1 MARELYIEELN
12 TVHGIEEENTV
23 IIGYNYK
30 EKKYYITYKD
40 KEEYITERTYAEDV
54 LETIRAI
61 VSKITRIYSPLLN
74 IDIPNTERPTTPI
87 AITPELLE
95 ELLSYIRRLSTT
107 YETFIPD
114 VTPIY
119 YTWSDTGSY
128 IASIQFSTY
137 FEDSLILNAEKSKL
151 YIYNSNVMF
160 DLTLNENDDIRAD
173 YIREYY
179 YNTVGIDLP
188 FNFVGCLYNTLLS
201 YYNPFKYNN
210 SNRTI
215 SNWNGIPAD
224 KPFPYVVINADSTE
238 TENIEDIMY
247 SNMYALA
254 NFTTKAPLEYMCA
267 ENPNNTTVTYEL
279 LNNIA
284 SLEGSIITLTNSP
297 SEELHEGMTISLSH
311 ASTDIDGS
319 TYSSDGNYTIT
330 EIDTE
335 NNTITVDDTFP
346 YNYTYN
352 PPILCIR
359 GYEAQVSTVNRG
371 TNEITLTNPVGNAY
385 KVGDKIQLFETTIT
399 GSYGEQS
406 TANGTYTI
414 SNIGVQADGTAN
426 NKVIIVEETP
436 PINATTGKIYK
447 DIKVG
452 NIYKVVKTSS
462 TTGQIY
468 LENLTIDQQYLQ
480 FPANCV
486 IIKVDEDRI
495 RISASSMTSDNVIT
509 FTLGTGF
516 TVVPEFTYTYAE
528 LNKPIYSEETQ
539 IEILNS
545 TNEEKLPT
553 GLFLVDT
560 RQEVVNYIRLMTEAQ
575 QAVPTSESKKDYVED
590 DLGEKYYYS
599 KVVPTFD
606 NIGQPV
612 INNTIYFYY
621 GTESEQWHGKDVP
634 RAIIMQFKGIY
645 SKVYKEDN

>member
-1 MARELYIEELN
+1 MARELYITELN
-12 TVHGIEEENTV
+12 TVHSIEEENT
-23 IIGYNYK
+23 ITIGYNYK
-30 EKKYYITYKD
+30 EKKYYIIN
-40 KEEYITERTYAEDV
+40 KEYTTERTYAEDV

-61 VSKITRIYSPLLN
+61 TLNITHISSPLLSIN
-74 IDIPNTERPTTPI
+74 IDHDIED
-87 AITPELLE
+87 E

-107 YETFIPD
+107 YETFIPN

-224 KPFPYVVINADSTE
+224 KPFPYVVINAESTE
-238 TENIEDIMY
+238 TENVEDIMY

-254 NFTTKAPLEYMCA
+254 NFTTQAPLEYMCA

-330 EIDTE
+330 EINTE
-335 NNTITVDDTFP
+335 DNTITVDDTFP

-359 GYEAQVSTVNRG
+359 GYEQNIASTNRS
-371 TNEITLTNPVGNAY
+371 TSEITLTNSVNSSY
-385 KVGDKIQLFETTIT
+385 QVGDTIAISCTTST
-399 GSYGEQS
+399 PDSYGMTT
-406 TANGTYTI
+406 TADGTYTI
-414 SNIGVQADGTAN
+414 SSVGVEADGTVN
-426 NKVIIVEETP
+426 PNVLIVEETL
-436 PINATTGKIYK
+436 PINVSNKGIIYK
-447 DIKVG
+447 DVKAG
-452 NIYKVVKTSS
+452 NIEKVDVTNLKITMENILQ
-462 TTGQIY
+462 TLQTG
-468 LENLTIDQQYLQ
+468 TK
-480 FPANCV
+480 CV
-486 IIKVDEDRI
+486 IINVEGDRQNRTNI
-495 RISASSMTSDNVIT
+495 TISANPESEIVN
-509 FTLGTGF
+509 FTIDTGF
-516 TVVPEFTYTYAE
+516 SIAQDIEYIYAE

-575 QAVPTSESKKDYVED
+575 QAVPTSES
-590 DLGEKYYYS
+590 S
-599 KVVPTFD
+599 SRTVPTFD
-606 NIGQPV
+606 NLNNKV
-612 INNTIYFYY
+612 TNNTIYFIYND
-621 GTESEQWHGKDVP
+621 TD
-634 RAIIMQFKGIY
+634 IIMQFKGMY
-645 SKVYKEDN
+645 SKIYKEDN

>member
-1 MARELYIEELN
+1 MARELYITELN
-12 TVHGIEEENTV
+12 TVHDIEEENIIT
-23 IIGYNYK
+23 IGYNYK
-30 EKKYYITYKD
+30 EKKYYIIN
-40 KEEYITERTYAEDV
+40 KEYTTERTYAEDV

-61 VSKITRIYSPLLN
+61 VEKITRIYSPLLN

-107 YETFIPD
+107 YETFIPN

-224 KPFPYVVINADSTE
+224 KPFPYVVINAESTE

-330 EIDTE
+330 EINTE

-359 GYEAQVSTVNRG
+359 GYTQRVAYINRSTR
-371 TNEITLTNPVGNAY
+371 EITLTVDVNNNY
-385 KVGDKIQLFETTIT
+385 QVGDTIHLYGANVT
-399 GSYGEQS
+399 GNYGEVVS
-406 TANGTYTI
+406 ADGDYTI
-414 SNIGVQADGTAN
+414 SSIGVEADGTAN
-426 NKVIIVEETP
+426 TKIITVNEDVKVTMDGY
-436 PINATTGKIYK
+436 NTRIYK
-447 DIKVG
+447 DVKAG
-452 NIYKVVKTSS
+452 NIKKVKVTN
-462 TTGQIY
+462 TTHGTITLQD
-468 LENLTIDQQYLQ
+468 LTIDDTYLTDNTLY
-480 FPANCV
+480 A
-486 IIKVDEDRI
+486 IIYTEGDGEHRVRVTQNGNYNSETKTLTYLD
-495 RISASSMTSDNVIT
+495 ASSPLKDI
-509 FTLGTGF
+509 
-516 TVVPEFTYTYAE
+516 TYTYAE

-575 QAVPTSESKKDYVED
+575 QAVPTSES
-590 DLGEKYYYS
+590 S
-599 KVVPTFD
+599 SRTVPTFD
-606 NIGQPV
+606 NLNNKV
-612 INNTIYFYY
+612 TDNTIYFIYND
-621 GTESEQWHGKDVP
+621 TD
-634 RAIIMQFKGIY
+634 IIMQFKGIY
-645 SKVYKEDN
+645 SKVYKENN

>member
-1 MARELYIEELN
+1 MARELYITEIN
-12 TVHGIEEENTV
+12 TVHDVEEENTV

-61 VSKITRIYSPLLN
+61 ALNITHISSPLLSVD
-74 IDIPNTERPTTPI
+74 IDHDIEDT
-87 AITPELLE
+87 ELLP
-95 ELLSYIRRLSTT
+95 YIRRLSTT
-107 YETFIPD
+107 YETFIPNI
-114 VTPIY
+114 TPIY

-210 SNRTI
+210 SNKTI

-224 KPFPYVVINADSTE
+224 KPFPYVVINAESTE
-238 TENIEDIMY
+238 TGNVEDIMY

-254 NFTTKAPLEYMCA
+254 NFTTQAPLEYMCA
-267 ENPNNTTVTYEL
+267 ENPNNTTIKYEL

-330 EIDTE
+330 EINTE

-359 GYEAQVSTVNRG
+359 GYEQNIASTNRS
-371 TNEITLTNPVGNAY
+371 TSEITLTEPVDNSY
-385 KVGDKIQLFETTIT
+385 QVGDTIIVSCTT
-399 GSYGEQS
+399 SDADDYGLTT
-406 TANGTYTI
+406 TADGTYTI
-414 SNIGVQADGTAN
+414 SSVGVEADGTVN
-426 NKVIIVEETP
+426 PNVLIVEETL
-436 PINATTGKIYK
+436 PINVKEKGIIYK
-447 DIKVG
+447 DVKAG
-452 NIYKVVKTSS
+452 NIQEADFTELKITM
-462 TTGQIY
+462 
-468 LENLTIDQQYLQ
+468 ENILQ
-480 FPANCV
+480 TLQNNTKCV
-486 IIKVDEDRI
+486 IINVEGDRQNRTNI
-495 RISASSMTSDNVIT
+495 TVTNVNPEGKIVN
-509 FTLGTGF
+509 FTIDTGF
-516 TVVPEFTYTYAE
+516 PIPQNIEYTYAE

-560 RQEVVNYIRLMTEAQ
+560 RQEVVNYIGLMKEAQ
-575 QAVPTSESKKDYVED
+575 QAVPTSES
-590 DLGEKYYYS
+590 S
-599 KVVPTFD
+599 SRTVPTFD
-606 NIGQPV
+606 NLNNKV
-612 INNTIYFYY
+612 ADNTIYFIYND
-621 GTESEQWHGKDVP
+621 TD
-634 RAIIMQFKGIY
+634 IIMQFKGIY
-645 SKVYKEDN
+645 SKVYKEDS

>member
-1 MARELYIEELN
+1 MARELYITELN
-12 TVHGIEEENTV
+12 TVHDVEEENT
-23 IIGYNYK
+23 ITIGYNYK
-30 EKKYYITYKD
+30 EKKYYITN
-40 KEEYITERTYAEDV
+40 KEYTTERTYAEDV

-61 VSKITRIYSPLLN
+61 ALNITHISSPLLSIS
-74 IDIPNTERPTTPI
+74 IDHDVEDT
-87 AITPELLE
+87 

-107 YETFIPD
+107 YETFIPN

-224 KPFPYVVINADSTE
+224 KPFPYVVINAESTE

-254 NFTTKAPLEYMCA
+254 NFTTQAPLEYMCA

-330 EIDTE
+330 EINTE

-359 GYEAQVSTVNRG
+359 GYEQNIASTNRS
-371 TNEITLTNPVGNAY
+371 TSEITLTNSVNNSY
-385 KVGDKIQLFETTIT
+385 QVGDTIVISGTTSDAD
-399 GSYGEQS
+399 SYGLTT
-406 TANGTYTI
+406 TADGTYTI
-414 SNIGVQADGTAN
+414 SSVGVEADGTVN
-426 NKVIIVEETP
+426 PNVLIVEETL
-436 PINATTGKIYK
+436 PINVDEKGIIYK
-447 DIKVG
+447 DVKAG
-452 NIYKVVKTSS
+452 NIEKVDVTNLKITM
-462 TTGQIY
+462 
-468 LENLTIDQQYLQ
+468 ENLSPTLQ
-480 FPANCV
+480 NNTKCV
-486 IIKVDEDRI
+486 IINVEGDRRNRTNITVENVNHEDKI
-495 RISASSMTSDNVIT
+495 VN
-509 FTLGTGF
+509 FTIDTGF
-516 TVVPEFTYTYAE
+516 SITQDIEYTYAE

-575 QAVPTSESKKDYVED
+575 QAVPTSES
-590 DLGEKYYYS
+590 S
-599 KVVPTFD
+599 SRTVPTFNNLNNKVTD
-606 NIGQPV
+606 
-612 INNTIYFYY
+612 NTIYFIYND
-621 GTESEQWHGKDVP
+621 TD
-634 RAIIMQFKGIY
+634 IIMEFKGIY

>member
-1 MARELYIEELN
+1 MARELYITELN
-12 TVHGIEEENTV
+12 TVHSIDEENT
-23 IIGYNYK
+23 ITIGYNYK
-30 EKKYYITYKD
+30 EKKYYIIN
-40 KEEYITERTYAEDV
+40 KEYTTKRTYAEDV

-61 VSKITRIYSPLLN
+61 ALNITHISSPLLSIS
-74 IDIPNTERPTTPI
+74 IDHDVEDT
-87 AITPELLE
+87 

-107 YETFIPD
+107 YETFIPN

-224 KPFPYVVINADSTE
+224 KPFPYVVINAESTE
-238 TENIEDIMY
+238 TENVEDIMY

-284 SLEGSIITLTNSP
+284 SLEGSVITLTNSP

-330 EIDTE
+330 EINTE
-335 NNTITVDDTFP
+335 DNTITVDDTFP

-359 GYEAQVSTVNRG
+359 GYEQNIASTNRS
-371 TNEITLTNPVGNAY
+371 TSEITLTNSVNNSY
-385 KVGDKIQLFETTIT
+385 QVGDIIVISGTTST
-399 GSYGEQS
+399 PDSYGLTT
-406 TANGTYTI
+406 TADGTYTI
-414 SNIGVQADGTAN
+414 SSIGVEADGTVN
-426 NKVIIVEETP
+426 PKVIIVEETL
-436 PINATTGKIYK
+436 PINVTNKGIIYK
-447 DIKVG
+447 DVKAG
-452 NIYKVVKTSS
+452 NIQKVDVTNLKITMENIIQ
-462 TTGQIY
+462 TLQID
-468 LENLTIDQQYLQ
+468 TK
-480 FPANCV
+480 CV
-486 IIKVDEDRI
+486 IINVEGDRQNRTDI
-495 RISASSMTSDNVIT
+495 TVKNVNHENKIVN
-509 FTLGTGF
+509 FTIDTGF
-516 TVVPEFTYTYAE
+516 SITQDIEYTYAE

-575 QAVPTSESKKDYVED
+575 QAVPTSES
-590 DLGEKYYYS
+590 S
-599 KVVPTFD
+599 SRTVPTFNNLNNKVAD
-606 NIGQPV
+606 
-612 INNTIYFYY
+612 NTIYFIYND
-621 GTESEQWHGKDVP
+621 TD
-634 RAIIMQFKGIY
+634 IIMQFKGIY

>member
-1 MARELYIEELN
+1 MARELYITELN
-12 TVHGIEEENTV
+12 TIHDVEEENT
-23 IIGYNYK
+23 ITIGYNYK
-30 EKKYYITYKD
+30 EKKYYITNED
-40 KEEYITERTYAEDV
+40 KTKKEYTTERTYAEDV

-61 VSKITRIYSPLLN
+61 VNKIIRIYSPLLN

-107 YETFIPD
+107 YETFIPN

-224 KPFPYVVINADSTE
+224 KPFPYVVINAESTE
-238 TENIEDIMY
+238 TENVEDIMY

-284 SLEGSIITLTNSP
+284 SLEGSIMTLTNSP

-330 EIDTE
+330 EINTE

-359 GYEAQVSTVNRG
+359 GYEQNISSTNRS
-371 TNEITLTNPVGNAY
+371 TSEITLTNSVNNSY
-385 KVGDKIQLFETTIT
+385 QVGDTIVISGTTST
-399 GSYGEQS
+399 PDSYGLTT
-406 TANGTYTI
+406 TADGTYTI
-414 SNIGVQADGTAN
+414 SSVGVEADGTVN
-426 NKVIIVEETP
+426 PKVIIVEETL
-436 PINATTGKIYK
+436 PINVTNKGIIYK
-447 DIKVG
+447 DIKAG
-452 NIYKVVKTSS
+452 NIKKVDVTNLKITM
-462 TTGQIY
+462 
-468 LENLTIDQQYLQ
+468 ENILQ
-480 FPANCV
+480 TLQNNTKCV
-486 IIKVDEDRI
+486 IINIEGDRQN
-495 RISASSMTSDNVIT
+495 RTNIT
-509 FTLGTGF
+509 ITGNPQEQEVPFTIDTGF
-516 TVVPEFTYTYAE
+516 SITQDIEYTYAE

-575 QAVPTSESKKDYVED
+575 QAVPTSES
-590 DLGEKYYYS
+590 S
-599 KVVPTFD
+599 SRTVPTFNNLNNKVAD
-606 NIGQPV
+606 
-612 INNTIYFYY
+612 NTIYFIYND
-621 GTESEQWHGKDVP
+621 TD
-634 RAIIMQFKGIY
+634 IIMQFKGIY
-645 SKVYKEDN
+645 SKVYKENN

>member
-1 MARELYIEELN
+1 MARELYITELN
-12 TVHGIEEENTV
+12 TVHTIEEDNT
-23 IIGYNYK
+23 ITIGYNYK
-30 EKKYYITYKD
+30 EKKYYITNKGYT
-40 KEEYITERTYAEDV
+40 TERTYADDV

-61 VSKITRIYSPLLN
+61 APNITHISSPLLS
-74 IDIPNTERPTTPI
+74 IDIDHDVEDT
-87 AITPELLE
+87 

-179 YNTVGIDLP
+179 YNTVGVDLP

-215 SNWNGIPAD
+215 SNWNGLPAD
-224 KPFPYVVINADSTE
+224 KPFPYVVINAESTG
-238 TENIEDIMY
+238 TDNIEDIMY
-247 SNMYALA
+247 SNIYALA
-254 NFTTKAPLEYMCA
+254 NFTTQAPLEYMCA
-267 ENPNNTTVTYEL
+267 ENPNNTTVTYKL

-311 ASTDIDGS
+311 ASTNIDGS

-330 EIDTE
+330 EINTE

-359 GYEAQVSTVNRG
+359 GYEQNIASTNRG
-371 TNEITLTNPVGNAY
+371 TSEITLTTSVDNSY
-385 KVGDKIQLFETTIT
+385 QIGDTIVISGTTST
-399 GSYGEQS
+399 PDSYGMTT
-406 TANGTYTI
+406 TADGIYTI
-414 SNIGVQADGTAN
+414 SSVGVAADGTAN
-426 NKVIIVEETP
+426 SKVLIVEETL

-447 DIKVG
+447 DVKVG

-486 IIKVDEDRI
+486 ILKVDEDRVQ
-495 RISASSMTSDNVIT
+495 ISASSMSSDNVIT

-575 QAVPTSESKKDYVED
+575 QAIPTSES
-590 DLGEKYYYS
+590 S
-599 KVVPTFD
+599 SRTVPTFD
-606 NIGQPV
+606 NLNNKV
-612 INNTIYFYY
+612 ADNTIYFIYND
-621 GTESEQWHGKDVP
+621 TD
-634 RAIIMQFKGIY
+634 IIMQFKGIY